1 MITLEQLLS
10 TQSMGR
16 MGVQKICS
24 NVNMY
29 DANED
34 PISAIIV
41 NAYKKNQTDEEEILM
56 DIRYAISE
64 LQKAKVLLENVIKT
78 NNPSI

>member
-1 MITLEQLLS
+1 MITLEQLLA
-10 TQSMGR
+10 TQSMGT

-41 NAYKKNQTDEEEILM
+41 NAYKKNQTDEEAILL
-56 DIRYAISE
+56 DIGYAISE